1 MEDDIVLSP
10 RFKLFATSSEWIPEG
25 VRVIQLHGSH
35 QSFAVGES
43 YPVRDTELCRILNP
57 TPLCSFAYL
66 MHREAAAYALASYI
80 PISAPVDDWLFCPY
94 SDFAKRFPPH
104 RLLSACVASLG
115 APSDIGAR
123 ATRQRLPNS
132 VKVRL
137 LRGAKSGAYRLS
149 MLFRKKSFLTFGYD

>member
-1 MEDDIVLSP
+1 
-10 RFKLFATSSEWIPEG
+10 
-25 VRVIQLHGSH
+25 
-35 QSFAVGES
+35 
-43 YPVRDTELCRILNP
+43 
-57 TPLCSFAYL
+57 

-80 PISAPVDDWLFCPY
+80 PIPAPVDAWVFCPY

-137 LRGAKSGAYRLS
+137 LRGAKFGAYRLS